1 MRHVS
6 QTPATAHHWVRT
18 QRQGRR
24 GLGFEA
30 RRGGRPLCLGGARL
44 PRSTSRPRVARV
56 PMRSIVDPSSMQS
69 PNQARERDTRVII
82 DKLDLLSRDA
92 HFIIGQM
99 AGNVPLIV
107 AAGRWPG
114 PARLWPTST
123 QAAHRK
129 RMRLKS
135 QRGNAALPPKSRR
148 VSSSS
153 ILASQGAARLTNNE
167 SPTTRS
173 RTSRAA

>member
-1 MRHVS
+1 
-6 QTPATAHHWVRT
+6 
-18 QRQGRR
+18 
-24 GLGFEA
+24 
-30 RRGGRPLCLGGARL
+30 
-44 PRSTSRPRVARV
+44 
-56 PMRSIVDPSSMQS
+56 MRSIVDPSSMQS

-129 RMRLKS
+129 D
-135 QRGNAALPPKSRR
+135 AAQ
-148 VSSSS
+148 V
-153 ILASQGAARLTNNE
+153 AARQRR
-167 SPTTRS
+167 P
-173 RTSRAA
+173 AAKKPQGVKLVNPRVAGGCAADQQ